1 MANLFAPRIQ
11 KGRGT
16 LILILGLLSLLF
28 GPFLGIPAWVI
39 AKNDLVSISIKLLPE
54 SERDTTKVG
63 MTLGIIGTF
72 FGIGAIVVYGIIAAI
87 VLSIMQA

>member
-1 MANLFAPRIQ
+1 MASLFASRIQ

-16 LILILGLLSLLF
+16 LILVLVLSSLIF
-28 GPFLGIPAWVI
+28 GPFLGIPAWVL
-39 AKNDLVSISIKLLPE
+39 AKNDLESISIKILPE

-63 MTLGIIGTF
+63 KTLGIIGTF